1 MARSKL
7 VRVNEKIAEKAV
19 GAYKKTE
26 ESVVNGYKKIEE
38 TVVGGYMK
46 IENAF
51 VCRYLTRDG
60 ESAED
65 AKARLHASQEAR
77 RTRDMAHGHG
87 RAVRTD

>member
-7 VRVNEKIAEKAV
+7 VRANEKIAEKAV

-26 ESVVNGYKKIEE
+26 KSVVNGYKKIEK

-60 ESAED
+60 ESVED
-65 AKARLHASQEAR
+65 AKARLHAGQEAR
-77 RTRDMAHGHG
+77 RTHDMAHGHG